1 MSASVVLGNAPAY
14 AGGAS
19 FALFLVLLAW
29 ASAIDLRER
38 RIPNKLVAAMAVLWL
53 GARVVLV
60 AVVAACC
67 AAAGFGS
74 GAQIGD
80 AVVVASAT
88 MMRMIPFGLTRGDG
102 LVGALVLGGGSL
114 AVSIAFERLA
124 QRPSMGGGDIKLL
137 AVVGLFLGWERGL
150 WCLFAACLVALVMQM
165 ASRFREGGKGI
176 GSQMF
181 PFAPAILVGV
191 VIASIL

>member
-60 AVVAACC
+60 AVVAACF
-67 AAAGFGS
+67 AAGAFGS

-80 AVVVASAT
+80 AALVASAT
-88 MMRMIPFGLTRGDG
+88 MMRMIPFGLTLGDG

-114 AVSIAFERLA
+114 AASIAFEHLA

-150 WCLFAACLVALVMQM
+150 WCLFAACLVVLVMQM

-176 GSQMF
+176 GPQTF

-191 VIASIL
+191 VIAVG

>member
-1 MSASVVLGNAPAY
+1 MSVSVVLGNAPAY

-38 RIPNKLVAAMAVLWL
+38 RIPNKLVAATAVLWL
-53 GARVVLV
+53 AVRVLLAAMA
-60 AVVAACC
+60 AVCS
-67 AAAGFGS
+67 AGFGVD
-74 GAQIGD
+74 AQMGN
-80 AVVVASAT
+80 AASAASVAT
-88 MMRMIPFGLTRGDG
+88 MRVSPFGLTLGDG

-114 AVSIAFERLA
+114 AASIAFERLA
-124 QRPSMGGGDIKLL
+124 HRPSMGGGDIKLL

-150 WCLFAACLVALVMQM
+150 WCLFATCLVVLVMQM
-165 ASRFREGGKGI
+165 VSRVREGGKGI
-176 GSQMF
+176 GSQTF

>member
-1 MSASVVLGNAPAY
+1 MSVSVVLGNAPAY

-53 GARVVLV
+53 AVRVLL
-60 AVVAACC
+60 AAMAAACC
-67 AAAGFGS
+67 AAGFGS
-74 GAQIGD
+74 GEQIGD
-80 AVVVASAT
+80 AALAASAT
-88 MMRMIPFGLTRGDG
+88 MMRMIPFGLTLGDG

-114 AVSIAFERLA
+114 AASIAFEHLA

-150 WCLFAACLVALVMQM
+150 WCLFAACLVVLVMQM

-176 GSQMF
+176 GPQTF